1 MPVVGAVVLL
11 IQFCFAYHVLRTGR
25 PYWWM
30 FIIMAFPVMGC
41 VIYYF
46 VEVFPGSREHRKA
59 RKAARAL
66 ARALQPDADL
76 KKRAEELE
84 ICGSLDNKLALAG
97 ECMSHRMFVEAAKLY
112 ESCLTGAYAADGA
125 ILFSLARAAVEG
137 GDWQR
142 GAEVIA
148 RVKAAAPKLRP
159 LELRLLEARIHEG
172 RGEYDAA
179 LAVYREILPAF
190 VGLEARYRYGRLLLR
205 IGRHEAAMEM
215 FDEVV
220 KHAKRFASS
229 IEEEEQWAE
238 AARQAIVA
246 Q

>member
-1 MPVVGAVVLL
+1 MPIVGAVVLL
-11 IQFCFAYHVLRTGR
+11 IQFCFAYV
-25 PYWWM
+25 
-30 FIIMAFPVMGC
+30 GC

-46 VEVFPGSREHRKA
+46 VEVFPDSREHRRA

-84 ICGSLDNKLALAG
+84 ICGSVDNKLALAC

-137 GDWQR
+137 GDRPR

-190 VGLEARYRYGRLLLR
+190 VGLEARGDGDVRRG
-205 IGRHEAAMEM
+205 GE
-215 FDEVV
+215 
-220 KHAKRFASS
+220 
-229 IEEEEQWAE
+229 
-238 AARQAIVA
+238 ARQALRLLDRGRGAMGGGGAPGDRRPVA
-246 Q
+246 TGL